1 LLLPR
6 ALGAG
11 LGLRRL
17 PVAAL
22 VAVLVPFLS
31 ALTILTRG
39 LVLLALVAPVVAPRA
54 FVLALLVARLVAAL
68 PVRVLS
74 VLVRLGLLTAWRL

>member
-22 VAVLVPFLS
+22 VAV
-31 ALTILTRG
+31 
-39 LVLLALVAPVVAPRA
+39 LALVAPVVAPRA